1 MYRYIIILYIIIS
14 TSYFSQNNW
23 YGGNL
28 KKVNE
33 VSMDVIVNGLDDPM
47 WEEKVIQLSYLFI
60 ERYKLK
66 INPEA
71 FSPSMVISIS
81 VIESGKNIQMSYNI
95 DLSVYDLFITKEDY
109 TSNFTKQKIIKKFR
123 TGIIYQQ
130 NILGQSSNESM
141 REDMEDTLITLLDG
155 FIDQWYQDN
164 PIKQF

>member
-1 MYRYIIILYIIIS
+1 MFKYLLILFIVVS
-14 TSYFSQNNW
+14 TSYSQSNW

-28 KKVNE
+28 KKVRD
-33 VSMDVIVNGLDDPM
+33 VSIDISVNGLDDPM
-47 WEEKVIQLSYLFI
+47 WKEKVLQLSYLFI

-66 INPEA
+66 INEEN
-71 FSPSMVISIS
+71 FSPSLVISIG
-81 VIESGKNIQMSYNI
+81 VIEPGNNPLVSYNI

-109 TSNFTKQKIIKKFR
+109 TKNFTKKKILKKFK

-130 NILGQSSNESM
+130 NILGQSSNEKM
-141 REDMEDTLITLLDG
+141 RADMENTLLTLLDK

>member
-1 MYRYIIILYIIIS
+1 MDIS
-14 TSYFSQNNW
+14 
-23 YGGNL
+23 
-28 KKVNE
+28 
-33 VSMDVIVNGLDDPM
+33 VNGIDDPM

-66 INPEA
+66 INPES

-81 VIESGKNIQMSYNI
+81 IIEPEKNLQMSYNI

-109 TSNFTKQKIIKKFR
+109 TSNFTKQKILKKFR
-123 TGIIYQQ
+123 TGIIYQK

-141 REDMEDTLITLLDG
+141 IEDMENTLITLLDG

>member
-1 MYRYIIILYIIIS
+1 M
-14 TSYFSQNNW
+14 SYSQGNW

-28 KKVNE
+28 KKVSE
-33 VSMDVIVNGLDDPM
+33 VSVDVIINGIDDPI

-66 INPEA
+66 INPEN
-71 FSPSMVISIS
+71 FSPSLVMRSS
-81 VIESGKNIQMSYNI
+81 VIDPGNSILVSYNI
-95 DLSVYDLFITKEDY
+95 DISAYDLFITKENY
-109 TSNFTKQKIIKKFR
+109 TKNFSKKKILKKFK

-130 NILGQSSNESM
+130 NIIGQSSSQKM
-141 REDMEDTLITLLDG
+141 RADIENTLLKLLDN

>member
-1 MYRYIIILYIIIS
+1 MFKYLLILFIVVS
-14 TSYFSQNNW
+14 TSYSQSNW

-28 KKVNE
+28 KKVRD
-33 VSMDVIVNGLDDPM
+33 VSIDISVNGLDDPM
-47 WEEKVIQLSYLFI
+47 WKEKVLQLSYLFI

-66 INPEA
+66 INEEN
-71 FSPSMVISIS
+71 FSPSLVIRIS
-81 VIESGKNIQMSYNI
+81 VIEPGNNPLVSYNI

-109 TSNFTKQKIIKKFR
+109 TKNFTKKKILKKFK

-130 NILGQSSNESM
+130 NILGQSSNEKM
-141 REDMEDTLITLLDG
+141 RADMENTLLTLLDK

>member
-1 MYRYIIILYIIIS
+1 MFKYLHILFIVVS
-14 TSYFSQNNW
+14 TSYSQSNW

-28 KKVNE
+28 KKVSD
-33 VSMDVIVNGLDDPM
+33 VSIDISVNGLDDPM
-47 WEEKVIQLSYLFI
+47 WEEKILQLSYLFI

-66 INPEA
+66 INTEN
-71 FSPSMVISIS
+71 FSPSLVIRIS
-81 VIESGKNIQMSYNI
+81 VIEPGNNPLVSYNI

-109 TSNFTKQKIIKKFR
+109 TKNFTKKKILKKFK

-130 NILGQSSNESM
+130 NILGQSSNEKM
-141 REDMEDTLITLLDG
+141 RADMENTLLTLLDK

>member
-1 MYRYIIILYIIIS
+1 MFKYLLILFIVVS
-14 TSYFSQNNW
+14 TSYSQSNW

-28 KKVNE
+28 KKVRD
-33 VSMDVIVNGLDDPM
+33 VSIDISVNGLDDPM
-47 WEEKVIQLSYLFI
+47 WKEKVLQLSYLFI

-66 INPEA
+66 INREN
-71 FSPSMVISIS
+71 FSPSLVIRIS
-81 VIESGKNIQMSYNI
+81 VIEPGNNPLVSYNI

-109 TSNFTKQKIIKKFR
+109 TKNFTKKKILKKFK

-130 NILGQSSNESM
+130 NILGQSSKEKM
-141 REDMEDTLITLLDG
+141 RADMENTLLTLLDK

>member
-1 MYRYIIILYIIIS
+1 MFKYLLILFIVVS
-14 TSYFSQNNW
+14 TSYSQSNW

-28 KKVNE
+28 KKVRD
-33 VSMDVIVNGLDDPM
+33 VSIDISVNGLDDPM
-47 WEEKVIQLSYLFI
+47 WKEKVLQLSYLFI

-66 INPEA
+66 INEEN
-71 FSPSMVISIS
+71 FSPSLVISIS
-81 VIESGKNIQMSYNI
+81 VIEPGNNPLVSYNI

-109 TSNFTKQKIIKKFR
+109 TKNFTKKKILKKFK

-130 NILGQSSNESM
+130 NILGQSSNEKM
-141 REDMEDTLITLLDG
+141 RADMENTLLKLLDK